1 MKKFITLIACFSAFA
16 FTGNSQITFGPMAGL
31 NMSNISGMAN
41 SKMKM
46 GFHIGGVAKM
56 NFGNFYVMPGVLFSG
71 KGTKQEVSALNLNL
85 KTTTSVSYLEIPI
98 NVGYSFGESGFS
110 IIAGPYLGFGIGGK
124 IKAEAGGASA
134 SENIKFGSDAN
145 SDMKGM
151 DFGVNVGA
159 MYQLPMNLFVK
170 AQYGIGLSD
179 LAPVSGGTKFNNSN
193 IQISVGYL
201 FGGR

>member
-31 NMSNISGMAN
+31 NMSNISGMTN

-71 KGTKQEVSALNLNL
+71 KGTKQEAGAL

-124 IKAEAGGASA
+124 IKHEGGGASI

-145 SDMKGM
+145 SHMKGM

-159 MYQLPMNLFVK
+159 MYQLPM
-170 AQYGIGLSD
+170 
-179 LAPVSGGTKFNNSN
+179 
-193 IQISVGYL
+193 
-201 FGGR
+201 